1 MSAAARAAW
10 RGWEDWREVETG
22 GGKVSFAKEEG
33 GKKRKGKERKNALWE
48 KKKSPRARP
57 LVNDLRV
64 KPTAAAAQA
73 AAASAP
79 REDARVDVDV
89 GGRGAPPG
97 RVARGAGLAGG
108 ASAGVSSGQSRGRRR
123 RRCCL
128 RGPGHLGCFFFP
140 PPLPPP
146 MQFTWEGV
154 VIGVTSQGEACCLL
168 TDRFFFPFSFL

>member
-10 RGWEDWREVETG
+10 RGWEDWREVERG
-22 GGKVSFAKEEG
+22 EKSVLQKRRE
-33 GKKRKGKERKNALWE
+33 KKRKGEKKCFMG

-57 LVNDLRV
+57 LDNDQRV

-79 REDARVDVDV
+79 REAARVDVDV
-89 GGRGAPPG
+89 GGRGTPPG
-97 RVARGAGLAGG
+97 RVARGTGLAGG
-108 ASAGVSSGQSRGRRR
+108 ASAGVSSGPSRGRRR

-128 RGPGHLGCFFFP
+128 RGPGHVAAFFFP
-140 PPLPPP
+140 FDSPPTHLHAVYLGG
-146 MQFTWEGV
+146 WG

-168 TDRFFFPFSFL
+168 TDRFFFFLSFL